1 MKNTLAV
8 DKHARKVPCEK
19 LEYSGYHSNSWFKP
33 EDNDGIN
40 PIFGEKE
47 SNKRI
52 FFGWFS
58 FNSPYTMSLQE
69 EYYIVP
75 TLDLI
80 GIIGGTLGMFIGFS
94 FYGTYTDIIDIIQSL
109 ASRINYR
116 GKYWQILF

>member
-1 MKNTLAV
+1 MSHLKNTLAV
-8 DKHARKVPCEK
+8 DKHAKKVPCEK
-19 LEYSGYHSNSWFKP
+19 VDYSGYHISSWFNP
-33 EDNDGIN
+33 EDNVG
-40 PIFGEKE
+40 IFGGKE

-52 FFGWFS
+52 FIGGFS
-58 FNSPYTMSLQE
+58 FNPPYTMSLQE

-116 GKYWQILF
+116 GKYWKILF